1 MKKIFQEH
9 NRTLSIT
16 IILLAMVVL
25 FSPAISQENPDK
37 TAVSQ
42 KPNETEETS
51 VKKEQEPYEK
61 LILQCVNECMGKSN
75 KIECQE
81 IKKAT
86 LEKVDKYIFCNESAT
101 YEGKEYDEYGREITN
116 RFVADKRCPVITQQK
131 TMWKL
136 YRQLFILSEK
146 CPSAMGG
153 KSISE
158 MVPPITDEVR

>member
-1 MKKIFQEH
+1 MKKIFQDYKH
-9 NRTLSIT
+9 ILT
-16 IILLAMVVL
+16 IAIGLLAMAVL

-37 TAVSQ
+37 VSTSQ

-51 VKKEQEPYEK
+51 PKKEPEPYEK
-61 LILQCVNECMGKSN
+61 LIQQCVNECMEKSN

-86 LEKVDKYIFCNESAT
+86 FEKVDKYIFCNESAT

-116 RFVADKRCPVITQQK
+116 RFVADKRCPIITQQR
-131 TMWKL
+131 TMRKL
-136 YRQLFILSEK
+136 YRQLFVLSEK